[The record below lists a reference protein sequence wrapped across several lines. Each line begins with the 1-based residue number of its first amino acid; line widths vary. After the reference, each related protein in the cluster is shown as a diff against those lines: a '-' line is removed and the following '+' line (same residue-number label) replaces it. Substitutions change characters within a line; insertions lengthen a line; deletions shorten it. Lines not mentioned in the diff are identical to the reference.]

1 MSIYRIKWHGY
12 ELTIEANVF
21 NTEVEI
27 EDIDGIS
34 LVDFYHN
41 ADNYTLGE
49 IETLVLE
56 QEAER
61 QMEAASYQDHDTLY
75 ERY

>member
-1 MSIYRIKWHGY
+1 
-12 ELTIEANVF
+12 
-21 NTEVEI
+21 VEI

-61 QMEAASYQDHDTLY
+61 QAEAASYQDHDTLY
-75 ERY
+75 ERD